1 MQRGSLVCV
10 GTGMMVGAHMSPLCQ
25 SHIEQADVVFV
36 CVAEHYMEAWITSL
50 NNNTVNLQS
59 FYEDGKDRHET
70 YAQMTNAMLDKVQQ
84 GQKVVGAFYGHPS
97 VFAKAPL
104 DAVNRAKQKG
114 FEAYMLPGIS
124 AESCL
129 YADLGVDP
137 GAVGCQHYEANQFLK
152 FKREIDTAAY
162 LILWQ
167 VGVVGDFSSA
177 VYTSTPLQRKKLTD
191 KLLSIYNAEDTAILY
206 EAATLPIE
214 DFRAESIA
222 IADLHE
228 HEINQH
234 TTLVIP
240 PVKTL
245 KLDDTDYS
253 TNSNLCNS

>member
-10 GTGMMVGAHMSPLCQ
+10 GTGMMVGAHMSPICQ

-70 YAQMTNAMLDKVQQ
+70 YAQMTNAMLNKVEQ
-84 GQKVVGAFYGHPS
+84 GQKVVGVFYGHPS

-137 GAVGCQHYEANQFLK
+137 GAVGCHTC
-152 FKREIDTAAY
+152 KRNPKP
-162 LILWQ
+162 
-167 VGVVGDFSSA
+167 G
-177 VYTSTPLQRKKLTD
+177 PL
-191 KLLSIYNAEDTAILY
+191 YN
-206 EAATLPIE
+206 
-214 DFRAESIA
+214 
-222 IADLHE
+222 
-228 HEINQH
+228 
-234 TTLVIP
+234 
-240 PVKTL
+240 
-245 KLDDTDYS
+245 
-253 TNSNLCNS
+253 

>member
-10 GTGMMVGAHMSPLCQ
+10 GTGMMVGAHMSPICQ

-70 YAQMTNAMLDKVQQ
+70 YAQMTNAMLNKVEQ

-191 KLLSIYNAEDTAILY
+191 NYCQFITPRTLLFCTKQQRYLLKISEQKVLLLPTCMNTKL
-206 EAATLPIE
+206 
-214 DFRAESIA
+214 
-222 IADLHE
+222 
-228 HEINQH
+228 INIQRWLFH
-234 TTLVIP
+234 R
-240 PVKTL
+240 
-245 KLDDTDYS
+245 
-253 TNSNLCNS
+253 